1 MTRIHRRASDTGH
14 VPDGLPQQSTASRE
28 FKLRSQLDRQGHY
41 RPIWS
46 AVSCVP
52 LSASAASSAD
62 VIFGA
67 DTAGTL
73 RLDDSFDFSR
83 SIAGITNDD
92 KVEIG
97 DIWFSTGTSAV
108 YQANQDGS
116 GGTLVVSD
124 GTHDA
129 TLHLLGAYDA
139 DSFTVADDG
148 TGRTVVAYSP
158 GDDFSMF

>member
-1 MTRIHRRASDTGH
+1 MFQTDSRNNQRRVENS
-14 VPDGLPQQSTASRE
+14 SC
-28 FKLRSQLDRQGHY
+28 
-41 RPIWS
+41 
-46 AVSCVP
+46 AVSLTGRATTGRYGP
-52 LSASAASSAD
+52 LLAAYPFQHHAASSAD

-67 DTAGTL
+67 DAAGTL